1 MHEKKEIIIAIN
13 YVLMHLQELNAQ
25 AIKEITTVGELY
37 YKMKYE
43 DKKML

>member
-13 YVLMHLQELNAQ
+13 YVLMHLEELKAQ
-25 AIKEITTVGELY
+25 AIQEVTTVGELY

-43 DKKML
+43 DKEVL